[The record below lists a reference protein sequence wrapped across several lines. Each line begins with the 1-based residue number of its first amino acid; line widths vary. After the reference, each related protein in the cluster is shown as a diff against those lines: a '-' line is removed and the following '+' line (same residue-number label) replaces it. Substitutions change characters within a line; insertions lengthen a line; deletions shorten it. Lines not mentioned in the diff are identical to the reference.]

1 MRRIENLGLAAAI
14 AASTT
19 AAAPGYGAT
28 QQPSG
33 NSGTANAN
41 SSAPNQTTVAQNT
54 PVIASAGE
62 LFGHEVRAGNVHGAK
77 VGKIKDALIDPASG
91 QLVAWLVASGS
102 KITAV
107 PARICIPN
115 AEFTYVT
122 SSAYVRP
129 PSTDWGTSWGG
140 GGSQSSFMNGHRSLI
155 AMCNESSFRGAP
167 GLPRTSNLADLD
179 VNSLKDSFRHF
190 GMSVPDLITAPDA
203 KYGSA
208 AQLIGSRVFSQN
220 GEALGHIQDVTLDMS
235 LRRAIYLVI
244 QPSVGPERRDS
255 LYLVPPAALQ
265 VSAESQQLV
274 LNADQP
280 KFLAGPR
287 IARQYPAEAAQ
298 PELASAVYAQYG
310 MGTSPYAFLGHTGAG
325 RFATT
330 PSDASIPPT
339 PTGRSDTDISSEYL
353 VELGH
358 LCPPPNSPEHAA
370 AIRDGEIQV
379 IQVPRVGPVELFSPS
394 VNSTVRDG
402 KITLKGDVRTENQKR
417 QIVAAATRV
426 VGPGNVE
433 DQLQVR

>member
-1 MRRIENLGLAAAI
+1 MD
-14 AASTT
+14 
-19 AAAPGYGAT
+19 
-28 QQPSG
+28 
-33 NSGTANAN
+33 
-41 SSAPNQTTVAQNT
+41 
-54 PVIASAGE
+54 
-62 LFGHEVRAGNVHGAK
+62 GAK
-77 VGKIKDALIDPASG
+77 MGKIKDALIDPASG

-167 GLPRTSNLADLD
+167 GLPRASNLADLD
-179 VNSLKDSFRHF
+179 ANSLKESFRHF

-203 KYGSA
+203 KFGSA
-208 AQLIGSRVFSQN
+208 AHLIGSRVYSQN
-220 GEALGHIQDVTLDMS
+220 GEALGQVQDLTLDMS
-235 LRRAIYLVI
+235 LRRAIFVVI

-255 LYLVPPAALQ
+255 LYMVPPAALQ

-274 LNADQP
+274 LNADQS

-287 IARQYPAEAAQ
+287 ITRQYPAEAVQ
-298 PELASAVYAQYG
+298 SGLASAVYAQYG
-310 MGTSPYAFLGHTGAG
+310 MEASPYAFLGRTGG
-325 RFATT
+325 GQFATT
-330 PSDASIPPT
+330 PSGVSLPPT
-339 PTGRSDTDISSEYL
+339 PTGRSDADISSEYL
-353 VELGH
+353 VEVGH
-358 LCPPPNSPEHAA
+358 LCPPPNSPEHAQA
-370 AIRDGEIQV
+370 LRDGEIQV
-379 IQVPRVGPVELFSPS
+379 VQVPSGPVEFFSPS

-402 KITLKGDVRTENQKR
+402 KITLKGDVRTEHQKR
-417 QIVAAATRV
+417 QIVAAAARV